1 MYTGVCSATL
11 SKAVRKVHVRLF
23 AERTAITLLKDEI
36 GELYEAANHVWTD
49 VEPAIFG
56 TLLEQALDK
65 DERKRLGAHYTPRA
79 YVERLVEATIIQPL
93 KAEWEGAVLGTVE
106 RERES
111 DPRAAIAAVHD
122 FHVKLA
128 RTRVPDPQRNSVE

>member
-1 MYTGVCSATL
+1 MDTGGCSTTL
-11 SKAVRKVHVRLF
+11 RKAVRKFNGGRF
-23 AERTAITLLKDEI
+23 AERTAIPLLKEEI
-36 GELYEAANHVWTD
+36 GELYEAAKHVWTD

-93 KAEWEGAVLGTVE
+93 KAEWEGAVLGAVE

-111 DPRAAIAAVHD
+111 DPRAIGRASC
-122 FHVKLA
+122 
-128 RTRVPDPQRNSVE
+128 RERVCQYG